1 MKLEIVKSI
10 NISEDDKLY
19 GIIGVSRR
27 TYEGV
32 YEIEV
37 ETIDWSNEC
46 VIFTIEQPC
55 RRVRANFDDFEYY
68 IFKTKEEA
76 DNAYK
81 NIAIDYEGI
90 YAY

>member
-1 MKLEIVKSI
+1 MQLEIVKSI
-10 NISEDDKLY
+10 NISEGDKLY
-19 GIIGVSRR
+19 GIIGSSIK

-32 YEIEV
+32 YEIKV
-37 ETIDWSNEC
+37 ETIDWNDEC

-55 RRVRANFDDFEYY
+55 SRVRANFDDFEYY

-76 DNAYK
+76 DNACK
-81 NIAIDYEGI
+81 NIAIHYEGI